1 MGQTPFSLLSTN
13 SLHRDHPRTHEP
25 DKKNRGPASHSLLVK
40 QFYSHN
46 IYFANVSN
54 MVYPSAPDV
63 ESQESTI
70 PKAMEENT
78 TIIIDD
84 DDNDGKGMGIAI
96 FILIIIGTVS
106 AFFIPYLSSA
116 CYIAAL
122 VLASVLTCG
131 CCCAKNYNLKPH
143 VKKMATATLVTLVL
157 LFIVSTIVAVMVFQT
172 LITVMDGY
180 DETTGTFSDDT
191 LNSLMDGYDE
201 TTGTFS
207 DNTIVPSASDITSVN
222 VSMLLT
228 LSIIGYVLIG
238 LALIFSGIFT
248 WGRKCGAPH
257 A

>member
-1 MGQTPFSLLSTN
+1 
-13 SLHRDHPRTHEP
+13 
-25 DKKNRGPASHSLLVK
+25 
-40 QFYSHN
+40 
-46 IYFANVSN
+46 

-63 ESQESTI
+63 ESQESTF
-70 PKAMEENT
+70 PRAMEENT
-78 TIIIDD
+78 TRIDD
-84 DDNDGKGMGIAI
+84 DDNNGKGMGIAI

-157 LFIVSTIVAVMVFQT
+157 LFIVSTIVTVMAIQT
-172 LITVMDGY
+172 ANSLMDGY

-191 LNSLMDGYDE
+191 LNSLINGYDE

-207 DNTIVPSASDITSVN
+207 DITSVPNANMLFIQGYCLLLCMFSMFWHSSSLVSLLGVVN
-222 VSMLLT
+222 VVEHRVLDRVKWAHDT
-228 LSIIGYVLIG
+228 LV
-238 LALIFSGIFT
+238 
-248 WGRKCGAPH
+248 
-257 A
+257 

>member
-1 MGQTPFSLLSTN
+1 MAAKGTQSEVIHVHDQPTTPIVVTTAV
-13 SLHRDHPRTHEP
+13 R
-25 DKKNRGPASHSLLVK
+25 
-40 QFYSHN
+40 
-46 IYFANVSN
+46 
-54 MVYPSAPDV
+54 MSAPDV
-63 ESQESTI
+63 ESQESTV

-78 TIIIDD
+78 TMIDD
-84 DDNDGKGMGIAI
+84 DDNAGMGMGIAI

-116 CYIAAL
+116 CFITALVFIIAL

-157 LFIVSTIVAVMVFQT
+157 LFIVSTID
-172 LITVMDGY
+172 TVMTIQSFFTPFQLDGYGGYDETTGTFNDDYINTMMDEYETNGTVSNDLINILMKGY

-191 LNSLMDGYDE
+191 LYNE
-201 TTGTFS
+201 IQ
-207 DNTIVPSASDITSVN
+207 NTSVI
-222 VSMLLT
+222 LT
-228 LSIIGYVLIG
+228 LSIIVYVLIG

-248 WGRKCGAPH
+248 WGRKCGAPR

>member
-1 MGQTPFSLLSTN
+1 
-13 SLHRDHPRTHEP
+13 
-25 DKKNRGPASHSLLVK
+25 
-40 QFYSHN
+40 
-46 IYFANVSN
+46 

-63 ESQESTI
+63 ESQESTITI

-191 LNSLMDGYDE
+191 LNSLINGYDE

-207 DNTIVPSASDITSVN
+207 DITSVPN
-222 VSMLLT
+222 ANMLFILGI
-228 LSIIGYVLIG
+228 LSIIVYVLNV

-248 WGRKCGAPH
+248 WGRKCCGAPR

>member
-1 MGQTPFSLLSTN
+1 
-13 SLHRDHPRTHEP
+13 
-25 DKKNRGPASHSLLVK
+25 
-40 QFYSHN
+40 
-46 IYFANVSN
+46 

-63 ESQESTI
+63 ESQESTF
-70 PKAMEENT
+70 PRAMEENT
-78 TIIIDD
+78 TRIDD

-180 DETTGTFSDDT
+180 DETTGTFSD
-191 LNSLMDGYDE
+191 
-201 TTGTFS
+201 
-207 DNTIVPSASDITSVN
+207 ITSVPN
-222 VSMLLT
+222 AIMLLT
-228 LSIIGYVLIG
+228 LSIIVYVLIG

>member
-1 MGQTPFSLLSTN
+1 
-13 SLHRDHPRTHEP
+13 
-25 DKKNRGPASHSLLVK
+25 
-40 QFYSHN
+40 
-46 IYFANVSN
+46 

-63 ESQESTI
+63 ESHESTF

-78 TIIIDD
+78 TRIED
-84 DDNDGKGMGIAI
+84 DDNAGKGMGIAI

-106 AFFIPYLSSA
+106 AFFTQRRVRYLSSP
-116 CYIAAL
+116 CYITAL

-157 LFIVSTIVAVMVFQT
+157 LFIVSTIVTVMAIQT
-172 LITVMDGY
+172 ANSLMDGY

-191 LNSLMDGYDE
+191 LNSLINGYDE

-207 DNTIVPSASDITSVN
+207 DITSVPN
-222 VSMLLT
+222 ANMLFILGI
-228 LSIIGYVLIG
+228 LSIIVYVLNV

-248 WGRKCGAPH
+248 WGRKCCGAPR